1 VSRDDAYL
9 SAALRHLG
17 AAYYKTLNGDGAA
30 SEVARAVDA
39 VTAAEGSPGLAA
51 QPGRSEAGSGA
62 GTPSG
67 GWRHRR
73 WRISDVMTADVAT
86 ADRDM
91 TCKRVVMLMT
101 DRHVNAIP
109 VVDSGR
115 KVLGMVSEADVLRKQ
130 ERRPP
135 RSAAGLLRRR
145 AERDWEARTVGE
157 LMTSPAVTVHP
168 DAPLDAA
175 ARLMNARHIRR
186 LPVVDGAGDLVGV
199 VSRRDLMKV
208 FLRPDAEIEAEIR
221 DVLAGILLEDADGIT
236 VSVREGV
243 VTLKGALAGQ
253 DTLRVV
259 TRLAA
264 DVPGVVAV
272 ASQLAG
278 QDLTGP
284 AS

>member
-1 VSRDDAYL
+1 MSRDDAYL
-9 SAALRHLG
+9 RATLQHLG

-30 SEVARAVDA
+30 SEVARAVEA

-51 QPGRSEAGSGA
+51 QSGRSAASSDA
-62 GTPSG
+62 DTHRG
-67 GWRHRR
+67 GRRHRS

-86 ADRDM
+86 ADSDM
-91 TCKRVVMLMT
+91 TCKRVIMLMT
-101 DRHVNAIP
+101 DRHVNAVP

-130 ERRPP
+130 ERHPA
-135 RSAAGLLRRR
+135 RSAGLLHRR
-145 AERDWEARTVGE
+145 AERAWEARTVGE
-157 LMTSPAVTVHP
+157 LMTSPAVTVQP

-175 ARLMNARHIRR
+175 ARLMNAHHIRR
-186 LPVVDGAGDLVGV
+186 LPVVDGSGDLVGV

-208 FLRPDAEIEAEIR
+208 FLRPDAEIEAEIQ
-221 DVLAGILLEDADGIT
+221 DVLAAILLEDANTIT
-236 VSVREGV
+236 VSVREGI
-243 VTLKGALAGQ
+243 VTLTGTLADE
-253 DTLRVV
+253 DTLRLV

-278 QDLTGP
+278 QDQAEPG
-284 AS
+284 S